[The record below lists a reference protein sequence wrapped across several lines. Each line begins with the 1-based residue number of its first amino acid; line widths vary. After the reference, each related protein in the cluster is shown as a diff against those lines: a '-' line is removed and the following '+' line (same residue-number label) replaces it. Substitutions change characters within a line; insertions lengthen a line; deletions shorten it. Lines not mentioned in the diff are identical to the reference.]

1 MAKNNIPMDIL
12 SVVIYIWI
20 FCLITLIIVL
30 LFYILN
36 FIIDA
41 TYVFV
46 DLRKFT
52 IGNGS
57 MFWFLNII
65 YYYTVASTTGIVIL
79 VIILVIITLG
89 IIILFLI
96 WVALKD
102 VFILKLLVRGRPF
115 STLKGVFNIMLES
128 IPSKR
133 RRRFVNYM
141 QKHGLFMVKYLKV
154 DEINSS
160 SLTENFAVQNIIE
173 KPHFSDEYNDE
184 IGDEYK
190 LKIKNNY
197 FINAFKYNKQ
207 NEMAKNYKNMKIITP
222 DSNYAFIENTSS
234 YFSIK
239 AETNINKMNIK

>member
-12 SVVIYIWI
+12 SVVIYLWI
-20 FCLITLIIVL
+20 FCLISLIIIFLHSIVN
-30 LFYILN
+30 I
-36 FIIDA
+36 IIDV
-41 TYVFV
+41 TYIFKE
-46 DLRKFT
+46 LRTNT
-52 IGNGS
+52 IGYGS
-57 MFWFLNII
+57 PYFILPNVIYEYII
-65 YYYTVASTTGIVIL
+65 RSPVAIIIL
-79 VIILVIITLG
+79 AVLLVIITLG

-102 VFILKLLVRGRPF
+102 AFILNLLVKGPPF
-115 STLKGVFNIMLES
+115 STLRGIFNIILES
-128 IPSKR
+128 IPSR
-133 RRRFVNYM
+133 RRTRFVNYI
-141 QKHGLFMVKYLKV
+141 QKHGLFMAKFLNV

-160 SLTENFAVQNIIE
+160 ISENFAVQNIIE

-222 DSNYAFIENTSS
+222 DSKYAFIENTTS